1 MKPFN
6 HVLGKVYI
14 GSLFAL
20 SQPDALH
27 AAGIT
32 SVLKLTRSSFGD
44 EKPFTV
50 LDLAFPDG
58 WLIPDGYLRRGIDF
72 VRGEEA
78 EGRGVVILCAAGI
91 SRSATFTLAYLV
103 ESGYD
108 LHEAFVHLRGCRPIV
123 SPHPALWLS
132 LLQFFDHPYS
142 LDDVLSWER

>member
-1 MKPFN
+1 VKPFN

-14 GSLFAL
+14 GGLFTL
-20 SQPDALH
+20 TDPESLH
-27 AAGIT
+27 AAGVT
-32 SVLKLTRSSFGD
+32 SILKLTRSSLGSED
-44 EKPFTV
+44 GFTV

-72 VRGEEA
+72 VREE
-78 EGRGVVILCAAGI
+78 ESRGNGVVILCAAGI
-91 SRSATFTLAYLV
+91 SRSATFALAYLV

-108 LHEAFVHLRGCRPIV
+108 LHEAFLHLRERRPIV

-142 LDDVLSWER
+142 LDDVLSWGR